1 MGRSERS
8 MKLLEDTTLAHRE
21 FRILVDRADFVEVTP
36 ASSTILYL
44 GSRFDLDHALHVSA
58 G

>member
-1 MGRSERS
+1 
-8 MKLLEDTTLAHRE
+8 MKLIEDTTLAHRE